1 MTRRRATLIAVA
13 ALLLLGNIAFFT
25 WWRPPTGPAEAI
37 VTHVGIDSLVVEVGK
52 DQPAAILGRDGWNPD
67 PVSDARVHLAAVTQT
82 GAPRQITLVSA
93 PSYEQFILS
102 VRDLRARGIC
112 HVAIL
117 EGGASVLRGPQF
129 PSGRDAPT
137 LVLCGNSIGHEG
149 FFGRLAPDT
158 HIRIGIRQPVH

>member
-1 MTRRRATLIAVA
+1 MAIV

-25 WWRPPTGPAEAI
+25 WWQPRTASAEAI
-37 VTHVGIDSLVVEVGK
+37 ITHVGIDSLVIEVGK
-52 DQPAAILGRDGWNPD
+52 GQPAAILRRNGWNPD
-67 PVSDARVHLAAVTQT
+67 PVSDSRVHLAAVTQT

-93 PSYEQFILS
+93 PSYKQFILS
-102 VRDLRARGIC
+102 IRDLRARGIC

-117 EGGASVLRGPQF
+117 EGGASVLGGSQF

-158 HIRIGIRQPVH
+158 HIRIRLGQALP